1 MILDR
6 FKWPAIA
13 EILYIFWSKL
23 GTVKIMLISSEK
35 KREFTKSF
43 VCKIE
48 NEQKFMI
55 LMEP

>member
-1 MILDR
+1 
-6 FKWPAIA
+6 
-13 EILYIFWSKL
+13 
-23 GTVKIMLISSEK
+23 MLISSEKK

-43 VCKIE
+43 ERKIE